1 MPFAGS
7 SVTMNFVKLVMFY
20 GVITYVSAIE
30 PFSALGAIGTAVVA
44 GLYTVFTPIKC
55 QFKECCTSKWIS
67 LNTTGSHKLIV
78 FCVIKQ
84 LYFYRSYIYQEI
96 KIKLVTAYTHK

>member
-1 MPFAGS
+1 
-7 SVTMNFVKLVMFY
+7 MFY